1 MAFAL
6 PAFPSSC
13 LNRAMPLDPIQ
24 GFLMVIAAIFLVGI
38 AGELVFERTGVPDVL
53 WLILVGVLIGPI
65 TSLVRRAD
73 LLAVAPYFGAITL
86 VVVLFS
92 GGTSLRLADLG
103 RAAPRATLLAVSGFL
118 LSLLVVC
125 PLSLIAAWLGLLP
138 PEWSVLHGL
147 LLGAILGGS
156 SSVVVMPS
164 LQKAKLEPAIS
175 NLMNVESALTDIL
188 CVVVAG
194 ALMQVM
200 QAGAVDAR
208 AAALQLGRSFG
219 LGLGLGVAAG
229 LMALPVL
236 RRLSVSA
243 YGYPLTLA
251 ALMLLYV
258 GTDLLGGSAALAILS
273 MAVIVGNAP
282 ALSQGMGMA
291 RPLSLGAGVSGVH
304 QQVTFIVK
312 SFFFTLIGA
321 LLAPPVGQLLLGVVL
336 GAVLLLARLPAAAL
350 CTLRTPNAKQVRA
363 LVAVSLPRGM
373 AAGVLSMLPA
383 QAGIPGTRELPV
395 IVFAATTTT
404 IVTFAVGFPV
414 LKKRLL
420 AVQGAAAA
428 TTGALPDAGEAAQ
441 TAQETPAQDT
451 PPDDGGA
458 TQQR

>member
-1 MAFAL
+1 M
-6 PAFPSSC
+6 S
-13 LNRAMPLDPIQ
+13 LDPIQ
-24 GFLMVIAAIFLVGI
+24 GFLLVIAAIFLVGI
-38 AGELVFERTGVPDVL
+38 AGELVFERTGVPDVV
-53 WLILVGVLIGPI
+53 WLILVGALIGPI
-65 TSLVRRAD
+65 TSLVRRDD
-73 LLAVAPYFGAITL
+73 LLSVAPYFGAITL

-92 GGTSLRLADLG
+92 GGTNLRLADLG
-103 RAAPRATLLAVSGFL
+103 RAAPRATLLAVSGFVLAMLAVCL
-118 LSLLVVC
+118 LSLV
-125 PLSLIAAWLGLLP
+125 AAWLGLLP
-138 PEWSVLHGL
+138 PQWSLLHGL

-164 LQKAKLEPAIS
+164 LQKAKLAPEIS

-194 ALMQVM
+194 ALIQVM
-200 QAGAVDAR
+200 QAGAVDTR
-208 AAALQLGRSFG
+208 AALLQLGRSFG

-229 LMALPVL
+229 LMTLPVL
-236 RRLSVSA
+236 RGLSASA

-251 ALMLLYV
+251 ALLVLYV
-258 GTDLLGGSAALAILS
+258 GTDLLGGSAALAILT

-321 LLAPPVGQLLLGVVL
+321 LLAPPAGQLVLGVVL
-336 GAVLLLARLPAAAL
+336 GAALLLARLPAAAL
-350 CTLRTPNAKQVRA
+350 CTLRMPNAKQVRA

-383 QAGIPGTRELPV
+383 QAGIPGTQDLPV

-414 LKKRLL
+414 LRKRLL

-428 TTGALPDAGEAAQ
+428 TGAEATAEPAQAAAG
-441 TAQETPAQDT
+441 AQEPPAQDT
-451 PPDDGGA
+451 PADDGGA
-458 TQQR
+458 GQER